1 MEPTNPE
8 LIAKYIEL
16 RDMKAELKANYDA
29 RVAAIDEAQDAVS
42 AELSARLTASGLDS
56 MKAAGIGTV
65 TKRAVR
71 KVVMRDSG
79 EFLSFVR
86 DNSLPE
92 LLQAR
97 LSSTAVE
104 EYVRDGNTLP
114 PGLGY
119 DDTTTLTVR
128 RA

>member
-86 DNSLPE
+86 DSSLPE